1 MWSDS
6 YQYFYY
12 DFIAWLIFDLVNQ
25 RQFSISVDDKVIL
38 FCFLFFLYFSDV
50 PTLVV
55 CIITAGV
62 VVLMAVILCTT
73 KKHW

>member
-6 YQYFYY
+6 YQYFYD
-12 DFIAWLIFDLVNQ
+12 DFIACLIFDLVNQ

-38 FCFLFFLYFSDV
+38 FCFIFLYFSGV
-50 PTLVV
+50 PRLVV
-55 CIITAGV
+55 YIITAGV
-62 VVLMAVILCTT
+62 VMLMAVILCTT

>member
-12 DFIAWLIFDLVNQ
+12 DFIACLIFDLVNQ

-38 FCFLFFLYFSDV
+38 FCFLFLYFSDV
-50 PTLVV
+50 RSLVV
-55 CIITAGV
+55 CIITAGL
-62 VVLMAVILCTT
+62 VVLIAVILCTT